1 MRSDSLT
8 PRSPYPRGLPS
19 QRVAGLRGQEGG
31 PRLPLEAPDL
41 TEQTACPAAPSL
53 RQIYLALILKMQ
65 LGLSFIA
72 EIKQTGRGGGEPAY
86 SSQFTQELT
95 VNRLS
100 DQLKWRVLISSF
112 REEEP
117 PNLPLREMPQR
128 WDAYG

>member
-8 PRSPYPRGLPS
+8 ARSPYPRELPS
-19 QRVAGLRGQEGG
+19 QRAAGLTGQEGG

-72 EIKQTGRGGGEPAY
+72 EIKQTGRGGGKPAY
-86 SSQFTQELT
+86 SSQCTQELT